1 MKRRLKIKAEKVV
14 DDCGKKWYVLFNE
27 YGEPLFGGFRFVSRL
42 SAYRRF
48 VASYPAYIWDTRA
61 LRHGGYSID
70 ISDVEREALRVINRY

>member
-1 MKRRLKIKAEKVV
+1 MKRRLKIIAKKTLDDDGKA
-14 DDCGKKWYVLFNE
+14 WYVLVNE

-48 VASYPAYIWDTRA
+48 IATYPSHIWKTRA

-70 ISDVEREALRVINRY
+70 ITEVKEA